1 VSSPFAG
8 ISVNFRDFLDN
19 LLKKRIIEKTV
30 RLWAASAMRGRGT
43 LAILIMSVGAV
54 RVTAADSS
62 VGSIKTV
69 NGAATVKRGA
79 DSIPARE
86 GLHLLSKDTVETS
99 NGRLGLI
106 LNDGTRVS
114 IGPNTTI
121 SVDQFTFEPA
131 RGQLSLLLRML
142 RGVMVYVSGKI
153 AELSPQSVRIETP
166 VGILGLRGTQVAIA
180 LEQP

>member
-1 VSSPFAG
+1 
-8 ISVNFRDFLDN
+8 
-19 LLKKRIIEKTV
+19 
-30 RLWAASAMRGRGT
+30 
-43 LAILIMSVGAV
+43 LAILTIALAV
-54 RVTAADSS
+54 ARVTAADPYI
-62 VGSIKTV
+62 GSIKTV
-69 NGAATVKRGA
+69 NGVATVKRGA
-79 DSIPARE
+79 TSIPASE
-86 GLHLLSKDTVETS
+86 GLHLLSKDTLETS
-99 NGRLGLI
+99 SGRLGLI

-166 VGILGLRGTQVAIA
+166 VGILGLRGTRVAIA

>member
-1 VSSPFAG
+1 MPGLGAV
-8 ISVNFRDFLDN
+8 
-19 LLKKRIIEKTV
+19 
-30 RLWAASAMRGRGT
+30 
-43 LAILIMSVGAV
+43 AILIIALGAA
-54 RVTAADSS
+54 RVAVAASY
-62 VGSIKTV
+62 VGSVKAV
-69 NGAATVKRGA
+69 NGTATVKRGT
-79 DSIPARE
+79 DSIQARE

-106 LNDGTRVS
+106 FNDGTRVS

-166 VGILGLRGTQVAIA
+166 VGILGLRGTRVAIA